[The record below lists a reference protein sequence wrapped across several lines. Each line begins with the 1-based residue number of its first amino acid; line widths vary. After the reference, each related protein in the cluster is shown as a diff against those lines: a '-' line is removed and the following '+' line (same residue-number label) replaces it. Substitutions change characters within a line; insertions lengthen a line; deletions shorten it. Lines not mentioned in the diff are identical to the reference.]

1 MKVTFS
7 KSLFLLALLTA
18 SLLRAPSSYA
28 HPLGNFSV
36 NHYSRITLSDRE
48 IEIRYILD
56 LAEIPTY
63 QEMQKGNF
71 IAKADDPRVLAFIA
85 ERAQEFGRGLQL
97 VLDGKSIPLHLIS
110 QNVIFPPGAGGLPT
124 MKMGFV
130 YRATYPQ
137 DIHSSTA
144 NLTFEDQN
152 YQGHQ

>member
-7 KSLFLLALLTA
+7 KSLFLLAVCIV
-18 SLLRAPSSYA
+18 SLLHAPSSYA

-56 LAEIPTY
+56 LA
-63 QEMQKGNF
+63 
-71 IAKADDPRVLAFIA
+71 FIA
-85 ERAQEFGRGLQL
+85 ERAREFGRGLQL
-97 VLDGKSIPLHLIS
+97 LLDGKSIPLHLIS

-130 YRATYPQ
+130 YRAAYPEG
-137 DIHSSTA
+137 IHSSTA

-152 YQGHQ
+152 YQGHQGWKEIIVSAPQELLVHSSVPAR